1 SALGAD
7 GRRPKGGVRRSRRP
21 LEGLLEGGDAI
32 TRIRKLELDYFA
44 PPRRPAWPGLI
55 LLIVALA
62 VSAEVLVRYRDVRQ
76 EPGRLD
82 AQAGLV
88 LPGGRT
94 ARALPK
100 ERLDEQAK
108 NAEAVVRQ
116 LTLPWGSLVGAIEQ
130 AATRDVAIL
139 QLQPDAEQRVLRLTA
154 EARNRDAM
162 FEYLKRLGA
171 ARELT
176 NVVLVSHQVQRDEP
190 QQPIRLS
197 VQA

>member
-1 SALGAD
+1 M
-7 GRRPKGGVRRSRRP
+7 
-21 LEGLLEGGDAI
+21 LLLA
-32 TRIRKLELDYFA
+32 A
-44 PPRRPAWPGLI
+44 
-55 LLIVALA
+55 ALA
-62 VSAEVLVRYRDVRQ
+62 ASAVVLQRYRDVR
-76 EPGRLD
+76 EELGRLE

-88 LPGGRT
+88 LPGGRA

-100 ERLDEQAK
+100 ERLEEQAK
-108 NAEAVVRQ
+108 SAEAVVRQ

-139 QLQPDAEQRVLRLTA
+139 QLQPDAEKGLLRLTA

-190 QQPIRLS
+190 QQPIQFS
-197 VQA
+197 VQALLR

>member
-1 SALGAD
+1 
-7 GRRPKGGVRRSRRP
+7 
-21 LEGLLEGGDAI
+21 
-32 TRIRKLELDYFA
+32 
-44 PPRRPAWPGLI
+44 
-55 LLIVALA
+55 
-62 VSAEVLVRYRDVRQ
+62 VRYRDVRQ
-76 EPGRLD
+76 ELGRLE

-88 LPGGRT
+88 LPGGSK

-100 ERLDEQAK
+100 ERLEEQAK

-116 LTLPWGSLVGAIEQ
+116 LTLPWGSLIGAIEQ

-162 FEYLKRLGA
+162 FEYLKRLAA

-176 NVVLVSHQVQRDEP
+176 NVVLVSHQVQREEP
-190 QQPIRLS
+190 QQPIQFS
-197 VQA
+197 VQASLK

>member
-1 SALGAD
+1 M
-7 GRRPKGGVRRSRRP
+7 
-21 LEGLLEGGDAI
+21 
-32 TRIRKLELDYFA
+32 
-44 PPRRPAWPGLI
+44 
-55 LLIVALA
+55 
-62 VSAEVLVRYRDVRQ
+62 RYRDVRQ
-76 EPGRLD
+76 ELGRLE

-88 LPGGRT
+88 LPGGSK

-116 LTLPWGSLVGAIEQ
+116 LTLPWGSLIGAIEQ

-162 FEYLKRLGA
+162 FEYLKRLAA

-176 NVVLVSHQVQRDEP
+176 NVVLVSHQVQREEP
-190 QQPIRLS
+190 QQPIQFS
-197 VQA
+197 VQASLK

>member
-1 SALGAD
+1 VLLLAL
-7 GRRPKGGVRRSRRP
+7 
-21 LEGLLEGGDAI
+21 
-32 TRIRKLELDYFA
+32 
-44 PPRRPAWPGLI
+44 
-55 LLIVALA
+55 ALA
-62 VSAEVLVRYRDVRQ
+62 VSAEVLLRYRDVRQ
-76 EPGRLD
+76 ELGRLE

-88 LPGGRT
+88 LPGGRPG
-94 ARALPK
+94 RALPK

-116 LTLPWGSLVGAIEQ
+116 LTLPWASLIGAIEQ

-190 QQPIRLS
+190 QQPIQFSL
-197 VQA
+197 QASLK

>member
-1 SALGAD
+1 M
-7 GRRPKGGVRRSRRP
+7 
-21 LEGLLEGGDAI
+21 
-32 TRIRKLELDYFA
+32 
-44 PPRRPAWPGLI
+44 
-55 LLIVALA
+55 
-62 VSAEVLVRYRDVRQ
+62 VLQRYRDVRQ
-76 EPGRLD
+76 ELGRLE

-88 LPGGRT
+88 LPGGSK

-100 ERLDEQAK
+100 ERLEEQAK

-116 LTLPWGSLVGAIEQ
+116 LTLPWGSLIGAIEQ

-154 EARNRDAM
+154 EARNREAM

-190 QQPIRLS
+190 QQPIQFS
-197 VQA
+197 VQASIREMR

>member
-1 SALGAD
+1 MKRIVALFSAQP
-7 GRRPKGGVRRSRRP
+7 RV
-21 LEGLLEGGDAI
+21 
-32 TRIRKLELDYFA
+32 ELDYVA
-44 PPRRPAWPGLI
+44 PVPRPVWPGV
-55 LLIVALA
+55 LLLVLAIA
-62 VSAEVLVRYRDVRQ
+62 VSAQVLLRYRDVRQ
-76 EPGRLD
+76 ELGRLE

-88 LPGGRT
+88 LPGGRP
-94 ARALPK
+94 ARGLPK

-116 LTLPWGSLVGAIEQ
+116 LTLPWASLIGAIEQ

-190 QQPIRLS
+190 QQPIQFSL
-197 VQA
+197 QASLK